1 MKRIIAVMCLMAF
14 VLAGCGEA
22 NNEDSEATA
31 MPGEGKQYVETVNAL
46 LPDERL
52 FSEDGQFLA
61 NNLQT
66 NQQGEPALYQLL
78 LDGDV
83 DGEPYAAIVEYS
95 LNSDGNWQTRE
106 FCKKELIKRI
116 EKETEYIMDFPYI
129 ERGDD
134 GNLYVLVKTGDSE
147 AIFGGAPLGNTK
159 EEAHCEYSVFAVD
172 EANNTFQE
180 VKLQTEVT
188 TDEGEEID
196 YAKEFDLTAFHVKE
210 DGTFFL
216 VFNGSSAMWFDG
228 ATGTQTNLCPTIPDS
243 AFVKNVAFGE
253 SHILYHSTSKGL
265 FGILDSDTLTV
276 SSYFGEEIDKDN
288 RKYEWYFDTDTTMWQ
303 TYAFNQSGLYRIS
316 DFSKKAS
323 ATLISAIGNFDN
335 LAGATLYDI
344 LVGANEELYILLR
357 RMPEDSKSYE
367 DSWEFS
373 LVKYEPQ

>member
-14 VLAGCGEA
+14 VLAGCGEE
-22 NNEDSEATA
+22 NNGDSEATA

-46 LPDERL
+46 LPDDRL
-52 FSEDGQFLA
+52 FSEDGQFLT

-78 LDGDV
+78 IDGDV

-95 LNSDGNWQTRE
+95 LNSDGVWQTRE

-116 EKETEYIMDFPYI
+116 EKETTYIMDFPYI

-134 GNLYVLVKTGDSE
+134 GNLYVLVKTGDMD
-147 AIFGGAPLGNTK
+147 AIYGGAMAGMGD
-159 EEAHCEYSVFAVD
+159 EIHCEYSVLAVD

-180 VKLQTEVT
+180 VKLQTEAT
-188 TDEGEEID
+188 TDEGEKID
-196 YAKEFDLTAFHVKE
+196 YAKEHDVTAFHVTE

-216 VFNGSSAMWFDG
+216 VFDGSSAMWFDG
-228 ATGTQTNLCPTIPDS
+228 VTGTQTNLCPTIPDS

-253 SHILYHSTSKGL
+253 SEILYYSTSNGL
-265 FGILDSDTLTV
+265 FGIMDSDTLTV
-276 SSYFGEEIDKDN
+276 SSYFGEEIEKDN

-316 DFSKKAS
+316 DFGKKAS

-335 LAGATLYDI
+335 LADATLYDI

-357 RMPEDSKSYE
+357 RASEDSNSYE